1 MLRLPVLPLGLLGLS
16 LFCAAP
22 AHAQE
27 PVQTLV
33 ITDDLPPPSARTKTL
48 LLGTAFFAGSYG
60 LTLAASYGWPND
72 PGAADLRIPL
82 VGPWIKLG
90 QTTLCNDLPDP
101 VPGKTCSDPVQVV
114 GGVLAVISGLAQ
126 FAGVVLLTE
135 GVVMRTRR
143 PAATT
148 ALWQP
153 KYGYRLPSADARSDW
168 RRSPAV
174 DFSVAPVLTPSSLGA
189 VVSGTF

>member
-16 LFCAAP
+16 LFSAAP

-33 ITDDLPPPSARTKTL
+33 ITDDLPPPSARTNTL
-48 LLGTAFFAGSYG
+48 LLGTAFFGGAYG
-60 LTLAASYGWPND
+60 LTVAASYGWADD

-114 GGVLAVISGLAQ
+114 GGVLAVVSGLAQ
-126 FAGVVLLTE
+126 FAGLVLIGE
-135 GVVMRTRR
+135 GVFMRTRR
-143 PAATT
+143 PAAQT

-153 KYGYRLPSADARSDW
+153 ADRFRLRAPDARADW
-168 RRSPAV
+168 RRPHAV
-174 DFSVAPVLTPSSLGA
+174 DVSITPVLTTSTLGA

>member
-1 MLRLPVLPLGLLGLS
+1 MLRSLVLPLGLLGLS
-16 LFCAAP
+16 LFSAAP
-22 AHAQE
+22 ARAQE

-33 ITDDLPPPSARTKTL
+33 ITDDLPPPSARTNTL
-48 LLGTAFFAGSYG
+48 LLGTAFFGGAYG
-60 LTLAASYGWPND
+60 LTVAASYGWADD

-114 GGVLAVISGLAQ
+114 GGVLAVVSGLAQ
-126 FAGVVLLTE
+126 FAGLVLIGE
-135 GVVMRTRR
+135 GVFMRTRR
-143 PAATT
+143 PAAQT
-148 ALWQP
+148 ALLQP
-153 KYGYRLPSADARSDW
+153 TDRLRLRAPNARVDW
-168 RRSPAV
+168 RRPHAV
-174 DFSVAPVLTPSSLGA
+174 DVSVAPVFTTSTFGA